1 MTLKRIVI
9 YISLLLILCLAPSC
23 IYLRLLKFQNQLA
36 DFDRCF
42 QVNEEKGLKIIC
54 LKPVLY
60 NDDIK
65 TMLSPPT
72 LSNKTKQN
80 DPLPLTG
87 QGSVK
92 ESRDGRVKSQKRS
105 PVREQWTYVF
115 EKKYPDNNKSEE
127 GDFNISLDMVFK
139 DDLLNEIHLPERFL
153 VILPKTFLITICKT
167 MGNAQVNKKEY
178 SAKGTYESKEKN
190 QIQVPKQNDVLKF
203 LGNPFIWRED
213 ATNAKLFYEYRLKQ
227 ETTKPGKSQESSSV
241 RDNPAPC
248 VWIEFT
254 FQKTDG
260 TLLKA
265 EGNLCGIELSLSFVS
280 DPLQNKSQE
289 SNSVRDNKK
298 DDNK

>member
-1 MTLKRIVI
+1 MRITLKRAAI
-9 YISLLLILCLAPSC
+9 YISLLLILCLAPGC

-65 TMLSPPT
+65 TMLAPPT
-72 LSNKTKQN
+72 ISNKTKQN
-80 DPLPLTG
+80 
-87 QGSVK
+87 
-92 ESRDGRVKSQKRS
+92 
-105 PVREQWTYVF
+105 EQWTYVF
-115 EKKYPDNNKSEE
+115 EKQYPDNHKTDE
-127 GDFNISLDMVFK
+127 GDFDISLDMAFK

-203 LGNPFIWRED
+203 LGNPFVWREVVD
-213 ATNAKLFYEYRLKQ
+213 DAKLFYRYRLKQ
-227 ETTKPGKSQESSSV
+227 KTTLPETGLPKTAS
-241 RDNPAPC
+241 DNNAPF
-248 VWIEFT
+248 VWVEFT
-254 FQKTDG
+254 FRKTDG

-265 EGNLCGIELSLSFVS
+265 EANLCGIELSLSFVP
-280 DPLQNKSQE
+280 DT
-289 SNSVRDNKK
+289 KK
-298 DDNK
+298 DEEKR